1 MNDLKVFSN
10 SEFGELGVMVI
21 DGKEWFPATQCA
33 SILGYSNPRD
43 AIKRHCKS
51 DGVVKHDGVSYTTNQ
66 HGITSQQTVEIK
78 YINEGNLY
86 RLIVHSKL
94 PKAVEFEKW
103 IFDTVLPSIR
113 HNGGYIANAEELI
126 ARTATAVV
134 SEVMK
139 QLVPL
144 ISQIAQPQPQSII
157 MQPLQPQA
165 IVVQPVQPQPVT
177 EYTLPRKY
185 EYKPTARYCSGSRP
199 RRIPSVIDQ
208 LGDELKAQ
216 VHEMMAS
223 GLYSSEKISEFLKKH
238 NIKLSQVSICKY
250 KRNHFK
256 IIK

>member
-21 DGKEWFPATQCA
+21 DDKEWFPATQCA

-51 DGVVKHDGVSYTTNQ
+51 DGVVKYDGVSYTTNQ
-66 HGITSQQTVEIK
+66 HGVTTQQTVEIK

-126 ARTATAVV
+126 AKTAAAVV

-139 QLVPL
+139 QIIPFL
-144 ISQIAQPQPQSII
+144 SQTAQPQVQPQPQQYVMS
-157 MQPLQPQA
+157 PPTVGA
-165 IVVQPVQPQPVT
+165 PA
-177 EYTLPRKY
+177 TLKK
-185 EYKPTARYCSGSRP
+185 ELMAARYCYGNNP
-199 RRIPSVIDQ
+199 ATID
-208 LGDELKAQ
+208 LLDDELKAQ
-216 VHEMMAS
+216 VHAMMAS
-223 GLYSSEKISEFLKKH
+223 GLYSSEKICAFLAEH
-238 NIKLSQVSICKY
+238 GIKLSQVAVCKY
-250 KRNHFK
+250 KRTHFK
-256 IIK
+256 IVKRKD